1 MKQPLK
7 GPHHFTGITRDV
19 TTNVDFWCRVMGL
32 RFVKNTLNFE
42 TTFRYHTYFG
52 DEEGNPGSVVTFL
65 EFNEAPAGVPGD
77 GDIHRLILRVA
88 SYDSLE
94 YWMDRL
100 IANQTHS
107 ELLRLDPT
115 SPQSLVFHD
124 PEGHEVEL
132 MVSDTTDKPLVADA
146 DDIPAEHRILGI
158 EGARSFTTLEEQLP
172 FAEHLGFRADGARLV
187 LDADRSGRWYFS
199 PPTGRPSGDGKVGV
213 WHHIAYD
220 AGDGAE
226 TERARD
232 EANEGV
238 RPWTKIFDHYFF
250 DSCYSMSPGGRM
262 EICTSGPGF
271 QLDEKLE
278 DLGDRLCLSPRVEP
292 LRAKLESELTL
303 IVNPRPR
310 NKGKAKASSAA
321 PPSSNGV
328 PATEPTSVR
337 LTLSFDNGPD
347 PAATPRVLDVLA
359 ARELRV
365 DLLRGRRGAA

>member
-158 EGARSFTTLEEQLP
+158 EGARSYTTLEEQLP

-226 TERARD
+226 TEKARD

-310 NKGKAKASSAA
+310 NKGKAKATSAA

-328 PATEPTSVR
+328 PATEPTSV
-337 LTLSFDNGPD
+337 
-347 PAATPRVLDVLA
+347 A
-359 ARELRV
+359 
-365 DLLRGRRGAA
+365 

>member
-1 MKQPLK
+1 MQQPLK

-19 TTNVDFWCRVMGL
+19 TANVDFWCRVLGL

-65 EFNEAPAGVPGD
+65 EFKEATPAIPGD
-77 GDIHRLILRVA
+77 GDIHRIVLRVA

-94 YWMDRL
+94 FWMDRL

-107 ELLRLDPT
+107 EMLRLDPT
-115 SPQSLVFHD
+115 QPQSLVFFD

-132 MVSDTTDKPLVADA
+132 MVSDSADQPLVADA
-146 DDIPAEHRILGI
+146 DDIPAEHRIRGL

-172 FAEHLGFRADGARLV
+172 FAKHLGFRQDGDRLV
-187 LDADRSGRWYFS
+187 LDGERSGRWYFS
-199 PPTGRPSGDGKVGV
+199 APPGRPSGDGNVGV

-220 AGDGAE
+220 AGDQ
-226 TERARD
+226 TEVQRARD

-238 RPWTKIFDHYFF
+238 RPWTQIFDHYFF

-271 QLDEKLE
+271 LLDEEL
-278 DLGDRLCLSPRVEP
+278 DMLGDGLCLSPRVEP
-292 LRAKLESELTL
+292 LRAKLERELTT

-310 NKGKAKASSAA
+310 AKGGKKGGAVGASK
-321 PPSSNGV
+321 
-328 PATEPTSVR
+328 
-337 LTLSFDNGPD
+337 
-347 PAATPRVLDVLA
+347 LA
-359 ARELRV
+359 NEQ
-365 DLLRGRRGAA
+365 

>member
-52 DEEGNPGSVVTFL
+52 SEEGDPGSVVTFL
-65 EFNEAPAGVPGD
+65 EFNEAKPSVPGD
-77 GDIHRLILRVA
+77 GDIHRMVLRVA

-94 YWMDRL
+94 FWMDRL
-100 IANQTHS
+100 IANNMHS
-107 ELLRLDPT
+107 EMLRLDPT
-115 SPQSLVFHD
+115 QPQSLVFWD
-124 PEGHEVEL
+124 PENHEVEL
-132 MVSDTTDKPLVADA
+132 MVSDTTDAPLIADA
-146 DDIPAEHRILGI
+146 DDIPAEHRIRGL

-172 FAEHLGFRADGARLV
+172 FAEHLGFRADGTRLV
-187 LDADRSGRWYFS
+187 LDGERSGRWYFS
-199 PPTGRPSGDGKVGV
+199 EPPGRPSGDGRVGV
-213 WHHIAYD
+213 WHHMAFD
-220 AGDGAE
+220 AGSGE
-226 TERARD
+226 EVQRARD

-238 RPWTKIFDHYFF
+238 RPWTQIFDHYFF

-262 EICTSGPGF
+262 EICTTGPGF

-292 LRAKLESELTL
+292 LRARLESELTP

-310 NKGKAKASSAA
+310 SKKKGARK
-321 PPSSNGV
+321 PEPSENGV
-328 PATEPTSVR
+328 PSEPATV
-337 LTLSFDNGPD
+337 G
-347 PAATPRVLDVLA
+347 
-359 ARELRV
+359 
-365 DLLRGRRGAA
+365 